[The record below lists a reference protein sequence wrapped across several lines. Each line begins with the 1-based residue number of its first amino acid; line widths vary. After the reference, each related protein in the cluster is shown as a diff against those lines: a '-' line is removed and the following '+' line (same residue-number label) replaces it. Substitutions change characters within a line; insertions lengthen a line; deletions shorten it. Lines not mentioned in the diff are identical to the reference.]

1 MTVTELINALLQI
14 EAAGKGYYKVTFR
27 KSMACYSINDVE
39 EGAGWVDLSEEK
51 KKNQKKERKS
61 LIDIIRENK

>member
-51 KKNQKKERKS
+51 KKKENR
-61 LIDIIRENK
+61 

>member
-14 EAAGKGYYKVTFR
+14 EAAGKGYYKVTFI

-51 KKNQKKERKS
+51 KDSKKERKS